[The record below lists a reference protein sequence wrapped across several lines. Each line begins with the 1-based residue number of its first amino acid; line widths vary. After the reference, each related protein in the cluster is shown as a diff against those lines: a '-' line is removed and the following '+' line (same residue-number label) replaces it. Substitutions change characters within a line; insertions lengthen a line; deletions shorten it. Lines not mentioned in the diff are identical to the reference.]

1 MAEKDDLIDRV
12 TQFYRQAGA
21 SLPGPIPRWNPDRP
35 SRILPAF
42 SRRAQVVTAA
52 ALVVFAIG
60 LNIVFS
66 NLRHQAAA
74 NKPTILP
81 SPSAIQSA
89 PVAHS
94 NLNVSGAMTAAS
106 RPDRESS
113 CGYRAVN
120 SRLLFGDGPMRV
132 GSGSEVVR
140 VGFAINL
147 SSNQLGAYDAV
158 NPLDQYGHTALAAVV
173 SPSEA
178 SGVGSFWK
186 AVSGRVI
193 VSRVEHLG
201 ESGAYGFASGT
212 LEGDLVHEIS
222 GGSPIHVS
230 GTWSCVIHPEANGP

>member
-1 MAEKDDLIDRV
+1 MVEKDDLIDRV
-12 TQFYRQAGA
+12 SQFYRQAGA
-21 SLPGPIPRWNPDRP
+21 SLTGPIPRWNPDRP
-35 SRILPAF
+35 SRILPTF

-74 NKPTILP
+74 NKPTISP
-81 SPSAIQSA
+81 SPSAIQSR

-106 RPDRESS
+106 RPDRDST
-113 CGYRAVN
+113 CGYRAAN
-120 SRLLFGDGPMRV
+120 SRLLFGSDPM
-132 GSGSEVVR
+132 GAGSEVVR
-140 VGFAINL
+140 VGFEISLTANRV
-147 SSNQLGAYDAV
+147 GTYDAIY
-158 NPLDQYGHTALAAVV
+158 PLDQYGRTALDAVV
-173 SPSEA
+173 SSSEN
-178 SGVGSFWK
+178 SGAGSFWR

-193 VSRVEHLG
+193 VSRTEHLG

-212 LEGDLVHEIS
+212 LEGDLVNQIS

-230 GTWSCVIHPEANGP
+230 GTWSCVINPEANGP